1 MPIHVIVS
9 GEHTW
14 SLQVDFKI
22 LERGGYK
29 LRVFALPNSTT
40 YLLTLTG

>member
-1 MPIHVIVS
+1 MPMHVIVS

-14 SLQVDFKI
+14 SLQVDSKI

-29 LRVFALPNSTT
+29 LQVFALPNTTT
-40 YLLTLTG
+40 YLLTLIG